1 MISHFS
7 QLLFSYIPCCRM
19 KARMGPNPTILFRV
33 SPWLTSSGCALHLV
47 FLRQFRML
55 FGEDFRKGGAV
66 FFQFSNGHFAVG
78 AGMGP
83 EQDPSFVP
91 SGAGHLSGFGGSGL
105 HGGFPEHRPFSRRF
119 FFLQMGL
126 AQVVDF
132 PVLEFLDLPVVPVL
146 DRPVIAG
153 DPAVDF
159 GLFAAVGQVYCSPL
173 RYPCSRQML

>member
-1 MISHFS
+1 MISHFFTAPFFLHP
-7 QLLFSYIPCCRM
+7 LLPDEGPDGAESYDFVQ
-19 KARMGPNPTILFRV
+19 GV
-33 SPWLTSSGCALHLV
+33 SLVDQQGGCALHLV

-105 HGGFPEHRPFSRRF
+105 HGGFS
-119 FFLQMGL
+119 GT
-126 AQVVDF
+126 
-132 PVLEFLDLPVVPVL
+132 
-146 DRPVIAG
+146 
-153 DPAVDF
+153 PAVQPALLLSSD
-159 GLFAAVGQVYCSPL
+159 GTGPGRRLSGP
-173 RYPCSRQML
+173 